1 MKILVTGASGY
12 VGNRLTHALANRNY
26 KVHAFVRSAI
36 AERIL
41 QHPNIT
47 VFKGDVLDKASLS
60 AAIKGCEQVYHTA
73 SLVKMWDKDPALFHE
88 QNVSG
93 TNNVLE
99 AALREG
105 VQKLVYTSTCGVWGS
120 SSGHPLTEKDVPGS
134 SFETDYDL
142 TKQLAEKSV
151 AGYHSKGL
159 SAVIVNLSRVF
170 GPGQLRY
177 SSGINRFICQLLK
190 NKICPLPWHAEAKG
204 NYAFMEDVVEGHIL
218 AMEKSPGG
226 ERYILGGEN
235 VSYKRFADTV
245 ARLAGS
251 KNIFLRIPTVLLKT
265 WSWTEL
271 ARGKLTDHQ
280 PVMTPNIVR
289 RLQSDKAF
297 DCGKAIE
304 KLGYRITP
312 FEKAM
317 RITIDYLKHQ
327 C

>member
-1 MKILVTGASGY
+1 MKILITGAGGY
-12 VGNRLTHALANRNY
+12 VGNRLAHTLANRNN
-26 KVHAFVRSAI
+26 KVHALVRSAT
-36 AERIL
+36 ASAIL

-47 VFKGDVLDKASLS
+47 VFKGDLLDKASLS
-60 AAIKGCEQVYHTA
+60 VAIKGCEQVYHTA
-73 SLVKMWDKDPALFHE
+73 SLVKMWVKDPALLHE
-88 QNVSG
+88 QNVTG

-120 SSGHPLTEKDVPGS
+120 SSGHLLTEKDALSS

-142 TKQLAEKSV
+142 SKQLAEKSV
-151 AGYHSKGL
+151 TEYHLKGMP
-159 SAVIVNLSRVF
+159 AVIVNLSRVF
-170 GPGQLRY
+170 GPGQYRY
-177 SSGINRFICQLLK
+177 SSGINRFIHQLIR
-190 NKICPLPWHAEAKG
+190 NKICPLPWHLETKG

-218 AMEKSPGG
+218 AMKKGLDG

-245 ARLAGS
+245 ARLSGR
-251 KNIFLRIPTVLLKT
+251 KNITLRVPASLLKV

-271 ARGKLTDHQ
+271 ARGKFTNHQ
-280 PVMTPNIVR
+280 PVIIPNIAR

-297 DCGKAIE
+297 DCSKAIE
-304 KLGYRITP
+304 KLGYRVTP

-317 RITIDYLKHQ
+317 RITIGHLQ
-327 C
+327 NQS